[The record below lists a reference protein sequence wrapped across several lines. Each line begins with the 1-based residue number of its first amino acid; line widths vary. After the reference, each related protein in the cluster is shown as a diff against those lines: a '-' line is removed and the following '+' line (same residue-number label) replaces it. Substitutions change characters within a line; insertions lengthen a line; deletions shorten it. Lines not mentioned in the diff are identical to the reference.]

1 MAAGTWTFY
10 NEAKKYIGAGIID
23 LDSNN
28 FRMSLFQSA
37 SDYATVTQSV
47 ISELSGEVTE
57 ANGYSSSGKA
67 LAGVTWATGASASEF
82 RFDATATVWT
92 ATGGTIPN
100 VRAAV
105 IWMSGAS
112 AGGRKLVCYATLS
125 TAQFTVGSGNTLT
138 ITPSAN
144 GIFELN

>member
-23 LDSNN
+23 LDTNN
-28 FRMSLFQSA
+28 FRMSLFVSA

-67 LAGVTWATGASASEF
+67 LAAVTWATGASASEF
-82 RFDATATVWT
+82 RFDATATIWT

-112 AGGRKLVCYATLS
+112 AGGRKLLCYATLS
-125 TAQFTVGSGNTLT
+125 TGQFTVGTGNTLT